1 MEETTIIKYLEEN
14 TDGTFTQAMKAW
26 KEELESDLPR

>member
-1 MEETTIIKYLEEN
+1 MEETTIISYLEAN
-14 TDGTFTQAMKAW
+14 TDGTFTEAMQAW